1 MTRVRHGDVAR
12 RASAATGSRWLPAPG
27 LPARHWVTWSLGPL
41 VISQLA
47 RVEVSTAVLAAA
59 FEAGYLGADPVT
71 RGM

>member
-1 MTRVRHGDVAR
+1 
-12 RASAATGSRWLPAPG
+12 
-27 LPARHWVTWSLGPL
+27 